1 MARKPDPGTRD
12 RILEVATRLFAK
24 HGVHAVGLQQI
35 IDESGC
41 GKNPLYREFGNKDEL
56 VVAFLER
63 CREDWSA
70 IVDEAADTTDPAQR
84 LIALVDAVAKRAAED
99 GFRGCPL
106 RNAFAEFPDE
116 THPAHRVIVA
126 HYTQRRDHLRE
137 LARQARARDPGAL
150 ADRIA
155 LIIDGINANGAV
167 LGKTGALRTAVT
179 FAEDTVRSQAQPPRS
194 SRRSTP
200 ISTTARSRS

>member
-1 MARKPDPGTRD
+1 MSAREAEALNGPFSPLYSRRRCGMARNPDPGTRD
-12 RILEVATRLFAK
+12 RILDVATRLFAK

-84 LIALVDAVAKRAAED
+84 LIA
-99 GFRGCPL
+99 
-106 RNAFAEFPDE
+106 
-116 THPAHRVIVA
+116 
-126 HYTQRRDHLRE
+126 
-137 LARQARARDPGAL
+137 
-150 ADRIA
+150 
-155 LIIDGINANGAV
+155 
-167 LGKTGALRTAVT
+167 
-179 FAEDTVRSQAQPPRS
+179 
-194 SRRSTP
+194 
-200 ISTTARSRS
+200 